1 MKQGCVLE
9 SAFGHDIQGQK
20 NGEKLEAR
28 RPDQGLVLSS
38 SLRFLRG
45 CHCVDNR
52 RDTRLSGKAG
62 D

>member
-1 MKQGCVLE
+1 M
-9 SAFGHDIQGQK
+9 
-20 NGEKLEAR
+20 GEKLEAR

-62 D
+62 DWA